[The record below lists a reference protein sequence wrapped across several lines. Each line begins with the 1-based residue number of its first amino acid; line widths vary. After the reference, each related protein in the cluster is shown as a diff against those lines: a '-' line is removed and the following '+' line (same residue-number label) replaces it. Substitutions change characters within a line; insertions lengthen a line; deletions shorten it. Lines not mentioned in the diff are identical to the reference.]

1 MEFVAASE
9 RPRTRLQLAVRE
21 ASFAGLIAALIS
33 FPILAIRVEADMNN
47 RLVLEPRWHYLGVA
61 VAAIFAAR
69 FLSSM
74 LDDWRA
80 RAFAVS
86 GALTMLFAIGLAI
99 FPDNAQIALVGWF
112 AGGGALLL
120 ALAAYFERAKSDVAD
135 SVPADAR
142 PASSWSRSAGF
153 VNFAGVVALGFV
165 IAYPLVLLAWLGPQG
180 SLKWINNYGV
190 QILIYVM
197 LGWGLNI
204 VVGLAGLLDLGYVA
218 FYAVGAYAYALL
230 ATTFGLSF
238 WICLPLAGILA
249 AFWGILLGFPVLRL
263 RGDYL
268 ALVTLAFGEI
278 ITIVLTNWIDLTN
291 GEAGISS
298 IPRVTFFGLPFT
310 AADDGFAATFGLAFL
325 PIHRTIFLFYLILA
339 LALITNIV
347 TIRLRRL
354 PIGRAWEALR
364 EDEIACRSLGV
375 NTTNT
380 KLTAFALGAMF
391 GGLAGAFFAV
401 RQGFINPNSFTF
413 MESATILA
421 IVVLG
426 GMGSQ
431 LGVALAAVVM
441 IGGTE
446 ILRELDFLKTLFGSD
461 FDPNQYRMLI
471 FGLAMVVMMVWK
483 PRGFISTRTPSIFLK
498 ERRAVSGSLVKE
510 GHG

>member
-1 MEFVAASE
+1 MDPAAAAKST
-9 RPRTRLQLAVRE
+9 TRAQAALRE
-21 ASFAGLIAALIS
+21 ASFAGLIAGLIS

-47 RLVLEPRWHYLGVA
+47 RLVLEERWPFMGVA
-61 VAAIFAAR
+61 VVAVFVAR
-69 FLSSM
+69 FLASM

-80 RAFAVS
+80 RALCVA
-86 GALTMLFAIGLAI
+86 GALAALFGTGLLI
-99 FPDNAQIALVGWF
+99 FPDRPQIGLVTWF
-112 AGGGALLL
+112 AAGGA
-120 ALAAYFERAKSDVAD
+120 ALFALGLYFEREGRAGAAPS
-135 SVPADAR
+135 PAAAEPAR
-142 PASSWSRSAGF
+142 RGAGLANLF
-153 VNFAGVVALGFV
+153 GALALGFV

-278 ITIVLTNWIDLTN
+278 ITIILTNWVDLTN
-291 GEAGISS
+291 GESGISS
-298 IPRVTFFGLPFT
+298 IPRVTFFGIPFT
-310 AADDGFAATFGLAFL
+310 AADDGFAATFGVAFS

-339 LALITNIV
+339 LALVTNLV
-347 TIRLRRL
+347 TIRMRRL

-364 EDEIACRSLGV
+364 EDEIACRSLGM

-413 MESATILA
+413 IESATILA

-446 ILRELDFLKTLFGSD
+446 ILRELDFLKALFGND

-483 PRGFISTRTPSIFLK
+483 PRGLISTREPSIFLK